1 MVLGRRG
8 HARVRRP
15 REVGG
20 RRVEQRRPRRGT
32 TNRQAS
38 GAETNRCGNSS
49 FRRLAEN
56 ERLRGKRLSGVG
68 HLACCCRR
76 LIGSLWDPERA
87 SEVRLVDAKT
97 LGKVARTLDA
107 ARQKL
112 SASGVNSW
120 CGQSATELQ
129 APREGPSS

>member
-1 MVLGRRG
+1 GDGRMGSTENYWGGVSYRFGRGVLARRVGVVLGRRG
-8 HARVRRP
+8 YARVRRP

-97 LGKVARTLDA
+97 L
-107 ARQKL
+107 
-112 SASGVNSW
+112 
-120 CGQSATELQ
+120 
-129 APREGPSS
+129 